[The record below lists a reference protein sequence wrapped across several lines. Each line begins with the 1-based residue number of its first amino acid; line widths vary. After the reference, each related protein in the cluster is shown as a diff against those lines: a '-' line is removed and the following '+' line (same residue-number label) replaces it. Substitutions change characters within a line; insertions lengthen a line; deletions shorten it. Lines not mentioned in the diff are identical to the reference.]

1 MNLTIRFPKGYGSAR
16 TRFMGVQNKICNDI
30 CRNALLKFQCIKNN
44 MINVFS
50 FKRTRSPVNSLIPST
65 SESVKQE
72 DSKSELMQLISD
84 KSSIIKVEDIDVFQ
98 KAKRKRKMKTER
110 IDAMEESLAWYA
122 MLFLTFAV
130 KIWNMN
136 VL

>member
-1 MNLTIRFPKGYGSAR
+1 
-16 TRFMGVQNKICNDI
+16 
-30 CRNALLKFQCIKNN
+30 